1 VIIPIVF
8 VTVSYTSITVS
19 DAENKIDME
28 TGINILLDAD
38 ELDIKRIFKYISRLH
53 FNFIF
58 SLSDNLLKSN
68 NMDALLP
75 DLYLLFTLSAS
86 FRKCQNRIPVLQAS
100 NEALSRLQEIR
111 NYFSLQ
117 GEQHLGFTLFN
128 ETNSSV
134 QNNTLLLNSND
145 LSMLDDKQ
153 VNAFLTQ
160 KPDQLILLD
169 NAASINAINQENP
182 YAKLLLKII
191 ALTND
196 QSWNLHR
203 SALWQKRANLYLS
216 FIALGK
222 KVGEQEYYDLKTWY
236 HDEYEVLPLWYKRMG
251 HIIKVLKGKRSFR
264 SLFTDNIKKKGN

>member
-1 VIIPIVF
+1 VF
-8 VTVSYTSITVS
+8 VTVSYKSITVS

-53 FNFIF
+53 YNFIF

-68 NMDALLP
+68 NMGALLP

-128 ETNSSV
+128 ETNSPV

-169 NAASINAINQENP
+169 NAASINAINQEYP

-251 HIIKVLKGKRSFR
+251 HIVKVITGKKSFR

>member
-8 VTVSYTSITVS
+8 VTVSYSSITES
-19 DAENKIDME
+19 DAENQIDME
-28 TGINILLDAD
+28 TGINILLDTD
-38 ELDIKRIFKYISRLH
+38 ELDIKRIFKYISRSNH
-53 FNFIF
+53 NYIF

-68 NMDALLP
+68 NMGALLP

-100 NEALSRLQEIR
+100 NEALPGLQEIR

-117 GEQHLGFTLFN
+117 GEQLSEFTLFN
-128 ETNSSV
+128 SPHSQV
-134 QNNTLLLNSND
+134 QNNTLLLNRND
-145 LSMLDDKQ
+145 LIMLDDKRM
-153 VNAFLTQ
+153 NAYLAL

-169 NAASINAINQENP
+169 NTASINAINQENP
-182 YAKLLLKII
+182 YAKILLEIM

-196 QSWNLHR
+196 QNCSMQCA
-203 SALWQKRANLYLS
+203 ALWQKRATLYLS

-236 HDEYEVLPLWYKRMG
+236 HNEYEVLPLWYKRMG
-251 HIIKVLKGKRSFR
+251 HIIKVLTGKRSFR
-264 SLFTDNIKKKGN
+264 SLFTDKIKKKGN